1 MYTVYVHTCPNWKK
15 YVGMT
20 SKENPADRWKSG
32 HGYYHCTDFYNAIL
46 EFGWRNISHEIIETG
61 LTKEKAESME
71 RKMIEFY
78 HSNDPRYG
86 YNSHSGGISG
96 GNVNSITKS
105 RMSKA
110 QSGSGNPMFGRHH
123 SEHSKEA
130 IGRTKR
136 GKPLTEEC
144 KRKLGEVLG
153 GVKNPAA
160 KPVFQYDKDMNF
172 IKEWPYIRA
181 ARNATGAN
189 NIWACCVGR
198 LKTSGGYVWR
208 YERVGLT

>member
-1 MYTVYVHTCPNWKK
+1 MYTVYVHTCPNGKR

-20 SKENPADRWKSG
+20 KLKPAYRWNDGK
-32 HGYYHCTDFYNAIL
+32 GYDHCTDFYSAIM
-46 EFGWRNISHEIIETG
+46 EFGWRNISHEIIENK
-61 LTKEKAESME
+61 LTKEEAESLE
-71 RKMIEFY
+71 RRMIEFY
-78 HSNDPRYG
+78 RSNDPRYG

-96 GNVNSITKS
+96 GKANSVTKS

-110 QSGSGNPMFGRHH
+110 QSGINNPMFGRHL
-123 SEHSKEA
+123 SDEAKEA
-130 IGRTKR
+130 IAKTKR

-172 IKEWPYIRA
+172 IREWHYIRA

-189 NIWACCVGR
+189 NIWACCVGK

-208 YERVGLT
+208 YERVDLP